1 MTADG
6 ENGLTGRRILVP
18 PARPEA
24 NPLLHILQKHGAEV
38 IEFPKLITAPP
49 VDYGAMDESIR
60 NLKQFDWI
68 IFSGSNCVVN
78 FFERLDEL
86 AGYRAEFSG
95 RRIAAIG
102 YGAVSA
108 LKTKGIE
115 INYIPKDHTSQGV
128 IEGLIEIPG
137 SRFLLIRVQD
147 ASRSLP
153 ERLREL
159 GAEVTEV
166 DGYRMIVDTNA
177 DMVEKAFGSKLD
189 AVALTNPTAVRF
201 LLKGADQ
208 SGLDL
213 LKSLKGAAIAVVG
226 PATADAAERSGLKPD
241 IVSKGHIANLRDSL
255 RDLFNN
261 K

>member
-1 MTADG
+1 MAADG

-108 LKTKGIE
+108 
-115 INYIPKDHTSQGV
+115 
-128 IEGLIEIPG
+128 
-137 SRFLLIRVQD
+137 
-147 ASRSLP
+147 
-153 ERLREL
+153 
-159 GAEVTEV
+159 
-166 DGYRMIVDTNA
+166 
-177 DMVEKAFGSKLD
+177 
-189 AVALTNPTAVRF
+189 
-201 LLKGADQ
+201 
-208 SGLDL
+208 
-213 LKSLKGAAIAVVG
+213 
-226 PATADAAERSGLKPD
+226 
-241 IVSKGHIANLRDSL
+241 
-255 RDLFNN
+255 
-261 K
+261 